1 MNASNRP
8 LSDDLLTGARE
19 IADYCGLSV
28 RRIRHL
34 ADRHQLPVF
43 RRGQLLHARKHKLD
57 EYFAGDELRP
67 VAGSTR

>member
-1 MNASNRP
+1 MSDCNRP

-57 EYFAGDELRP
+57 EYFAGDELKLE
-67 VAGSTR
+67 AGNVR